1 MSKAIEFAVQRFR
14 DGWAIVYK
22 DDSGTRRRK
31 RLDAADRQSA
41 EAEARERWSLGFTGE
56 WTVGRI
62 VSVYLD
68 AREKAQIA
76 STARRRCAWK
86 AMKPFWSNVDP
97 ELIDETMCR
106 EYADQRNRAP
116 ATTRYELAMLA
127 AALNYAAGD
136 GKHIDKAPKIWRP
149 AEPEHV
155 ERALTKEQF
164 RRFFA
169 EVKAPHARL
178 FVILAL
184 STCSRPGAILE
195 LEWIQMDFEKGTIK
209 LNPVGRVQTRKKRP
223 TVPMADYAVET
234 LKEAYAARQSQF
246 VVERGG
252 KKLTSIRKAFA
263 AASKRSG
270 VHATPFTLRHTG
282 AVWRAEDGIS
292 MSELAQLMGHSNEM
306 TTYRYYAR
314 YSPTH
319 MRKAANAGKW

>member
-1 MSKAIEFAVQRFR
+1 MSKTSEFAVQRFR

-22 DDSGTRRRK
+22 DATGSRRRL
-31 RLDAADRQSA
+31 RLSATDRQGA
-41 EAEARERWSLGFTGE
+41 EAEARKRWSLGFVAE

-68 AREKAQIA
+68 AREEAEIA
-76 STARRRCAWK
+76 STERRRCAWT
-86 AMKPFWSNVDP
+86 AMKPFWENIDP
-97 ELIDETMCR
+97 ELIDEKMCKNYV
-106 EYADQRNRAP
+106 EQRKRAP

-127 AALNYAAGD
+127 AALHHAVAD
-136 GKHIDKAPKIWRP
+136 KHIEKAPKIWRP
-149 AEPEHV
+149 AEPEHL
-155 ERALTKEQF
+155 ERALSKEEF

-169 EVKAPHARL
+169 QVKAPHARL

-195 LEWIQMDFEKGTIK
+195 LEWIQLDFEKGTIK
-209 LNPVGRVQTRKKRP
+209 LNPAGRIQTKKKRP

-252 KKLTSIRKAFA
+252 KQLASIRKAFA

-270 VHATPFTLRHTG
+270 VYATPFTLRHTG

-292 MSELAQLMGHSNEM
+292 MSELAQLMGHSSEM

>member
-1 MSKAIEFAVQRFR
+1 MSKASEFAVQRFR

-22 DDSGTRRRK
+22 DDKGARRRQS
-31 RLDAADRQSA
+31 LGATDRQGA
-41 EAEARERWSLGFTGE
+41 EAEARKRWSLGFTAE
-56 WTVGRI
+56 WTVGRV

-68 AREKAQIA
+68 AREEAEIA
-76 STARRRCAWK
+76 STVRRRNAWK
-86 AMKPFWSNVDP
+86 AMKTFWGNVAP
-97 ELIDETMCR
+97 ELIDEKMCKN
-106 EYADQRNRAP
+106 YVDQRKRAP
-116 ATTRYELAMLA
+116 ATTRYELAILA
-127 AALNYAAGD
+127 AALNHAATE
-136 GKHIDKAPKIWRP
+136 KYIAKAPKIWRP
-149 AEPEHV
+149 AEPEHI
-155 ERALTKEQF
+155 ERALSKEEF

-195 LEWIQMDFEKGTIK
+195 LKWSQLDFVNGTIK
-209 LNPVGRVQTRKKRP
+209 LNPAGRLQTKKKRP

-234 LKEAYAARQSQF
+234 LKEACAARQSQF

-252 KKLTSIRKAFA
+252 KQLTSVRKAFA